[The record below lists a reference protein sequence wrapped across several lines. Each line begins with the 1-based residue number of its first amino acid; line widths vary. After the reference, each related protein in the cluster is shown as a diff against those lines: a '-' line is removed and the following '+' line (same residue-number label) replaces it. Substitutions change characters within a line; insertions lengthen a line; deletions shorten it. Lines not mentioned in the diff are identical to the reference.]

1 MKNEEIK
8 IRQLLKKFMDGTTS
22 VDEERAIGQWFR
34 EHPAA
39 GSDLEDY
46 RTMFD
51 WFDKGMPPDTVSG
64 ATSPL
69 PKRRRWLW
77 TAIAVAASAALLV
90 GMFWRNGGRERPSGG
105 TAGPLIAM
113 HPAPHDSTEAL
124 NRGKRGDEGNQT
136 DTINSHINQDVKTG
150 NGRRRHRRQRLEP
163 APPPRLY
170 ALTDSLGQGRTA
182 SNEAE
187 ADMAGIDESAKVIT
201 DEEAGRII
209 TSILAAME
217 HDQQQQLQI
226 ISLQNQASEQEIMA
240 TLDEEVY

>member
-8 IRQLLKKFMDGTTS
+8 IRQLLKKFMDGTTT

-34 EHPAA
+34 EHPTA
-39 GSDLEDY
+39 GSGLEDY

-51 WFDKGMPPDTVSG
+51 WFDKGMPPGTVG
-64 ATSPL
+64 DATSPL

-90 GMFWRNGGRERPSGG
+90 GMFWRSGGRERPSGG
-105 TAGPLIAM
+105 TDSPLITM
-113 HPAPHDSTEAL
+113 HTTPHDSTGAP
-124 NRGKRGDEGNQT
+124 NRCKMGEEEKQA

-150 NGRRRHRRQRLEP
+150 NGRRRHLRQRLEP
-163 APPPRLY
+163 VPPPRLY
-170 ALTDSLGQGRTA
+170 ALADSLGQGRTA
-182 SNEAE
+182 SDETE
-187 ADMAGIDESAKVIT
+187 EDMAGIDEPAKVIT
-201 DEEAGRII
+201 EETAGRII